1 MLNKSCAAWR
11 FVDEG
16 ALKPLLA
23 LALLGPL
30 LLGLVLAAPAH
41 AQKKRDDA
49 PVTVITAPVIETANR
64 QRFDGVGTGVAQK
77 RVDLYPNVAETVT
90 AIGFKA
96 GERVAKDALLIQ
108 LDDRAEKLALSLAEI
123 QLKEA
128 KSLLGRFTQA
138 AKDGA
143 VPDSE
148 VDAART
154 EFEAAKIALE
164 QARLASDMRQ
174 LRAPFA
180 GVMGLPQV
188 EIGDRVDTST
198 LIATLD
204 DRTVLHV
211 DFEIPEALAK
221 PLLSDQGERV
231 ISATTPAY
239 GTRRFDAKVAALDS
253 RVHPT
258 RRTLKVRAA
267 LDNSDDDLRPGM
279 SFRVRFAIEGASYPA
294 TPEIAVQ
301 WEREGSFIWLA
312 RDGEAQKV
320 RVEIITRRDGLALL
334 KGTVKDGDAVV
345 IEGLQRL
352 RPGMAVAA
360 SNERAE

>member
-1 MLNKSCAAWR
+1 MLNKSCAARR
-11 FVDEG
+11 FVYEG
-16 ALKPLLA
+16 ALKPVLA
-23 LALLGPL
+23 LALMGPL
-30 LLGLVLAAPAH
+30 LWGLVLAAPAH

-164 QARLASDMRQ
+164 QARLARDMRQ

-188 EIGDRVDTST
+188 EIGDRVDTPT
-198 LIATLD
+198 LIAT
-204 DRTVLHV
+204 
-211 DFEIPEALAK
+211 
-221 PLLSDQGERV
+221 
-231 ISATTPAY
+231 AT
-239 GTRRFDAKVAALDS
+239 VAAVLICS
-253 RVHPT
+253 QIILHPLW
-258 RRTLKVRAA
+258 TLAGAAIAKTVADTIWEKYLMWTLAA
-267 LDNSDDDLRPGM
+267 LT
-279 SFRVRFAIEGASYPA
+279 VAS
-294 TPEIAVQ
+294 VLFVLF
-301 WEREGSFIWLA
+301 G
-312 RDGEAQKV
+312 G
-320 RVEIITRRDGLALL
+320 
-334 KGTVKDGDAVV
+334 GT
-345 IEGLQRL
+345 
-352 RPGMAVAA
+352 
-360 SNERAE
+360 

>member
-1 MLNKSCAAWR
+1 MLNKSCAARR
-11 FVDEG
+11 FVYEG
-16 ALKPLLA
+16 ALKPVLA
-23 LALLGPL
+23 LALMGPL
-30 LLGLVLAAPAH
+30 LWGLVLAAPAH

-164 QARLASDMRQ
+164 QARLARDMRQ

-188 EIGDRVDTST
+188 EIGDRVDTSPLSNPSSSALSRSGRSRT
-198 LIATLD
+198 SSCCARGVSPRSPSPTNRGWRASALRWRSAATC
-204 DRTVLHV
+204 
-211 DFEIPEALAK
+211 E
-221 PLLSDQGERV
+221 S
-231 ISATTPAY
+231 
-239 GTRRFDAKVAALDS
+239 
-253 RVHPT
+253 
-258 RRTLKVRAA
+258 
-267 LDNSDDDLRPGM
+267 
-279 SFRVRFAIEGASYPA
+279 
-294 TPEIAVQ
+294 
-301 WEREGSFIWLA
+301 
-312 RDGEAQKV
+312 
-320 RVEIITRRDGLALL
+320 
-334 KGTVKDGDAVV
+334 
-345 IEGLQRL
+345 
-352 RPGMAVAA
+352 
-360 SNERAE
+360 